1 MTESVRDA
9 PVYADALALDL
20 ANTVYMSRGKDLDA
34 LVEPR
39 DLQKWTGKVA
49 PRLPISPSAGRADGL
64 AADDA
69 DLEQFRTLRDAIRSV
84 AADVVA
90 GKAPAAT
97 HIEAMNAAAALAPRR
112 PVLSLG
118 PDGSLHKNA
127 VSDAPT
133 MQTVLSA
140 LAEDAI
146 DLFGGDRRHQ
156 LRACQA
162 PNCPLY
168 FLKDHARREWCGP
181 SCGNRVRAAR
191 AYRKRI
197 GAASAPTPTSD
208 AK

>member
-1 MTESVRDA
+1 VTDSVREA

-34 LVEPR
+34 LVDLD

-49 PRLPISPSAGRADGL
+49 PRLPISPSAGWADGL
-64 AADDA
+64 AANDA
-69 DLEQFRTLRDAIRSV
+69 DLEEFRKLRDAIRSV
-84 AADVVA
+84 AADVVT
-90 GKAPAAT
+90 GKTPAAM
-97 HIEAMNAAAALAPRR
+97 HVEAMNAAAARAPRR
-112 PVLSLG
+112 PVLSLA
-118 PDGSLHKNA
+118 PDGSLRKGA

-146 DLFGGDRRHQ
+146 DLFGGDRCQ
-156 LRACQA
+156 KLRACQA
-162 PNCPLY
+162 PNCPQY
-168 FLKDHARREWCGP
+168 FIKDHARREWCGP

-197 GAASAPTPTSD
+197 ASA

>member
-1 MTESVRDA
+1 MTDSVREA

-34 LVEPR
+34 LVGPA
-39 DLQKWTGKVA
+39 DLQKWTAKLT
-49 PRLPISPSAGRADGL
+49 PRLPISPSAGWADGL

-69 DLEQFRTLRDAIRSV
+69 DLEEFRTLRDAIRSV
-84 AADVVA
+84 AADVVT
-90 GKAPAAT
+90 GKPPAAM
-97 HIEAMNAAAALAPRR
+97 HVEAMNAAAARAPRR

-118 PDGSLHKNA
+118 PDGSLHKDA
-127 VSDAPT
+127 VSDATT

-140 LAEDAI
+140 LADDAI
-146 DLFGGDRRHQ
+146 DLFGGNRRQ
-156 LRACQA
+156 LLRACQA
-162 PNCPLY
+162 PNCPAY

-197 GAASAPTPTSD
+197 ASAS
-208 AK
+208 ASK

>member
-1 MTESVRDA
+1 MTESVREA

-34 LVEPR
+34 LVDPE
-39 DLQKWTGKVA
+39 DLQKWTGRVA
-49 PRLPISPSAGRADGL
+49 PRLPVSPDAEWADRL
-64 AADDA
+64 SADDG

-84 AADVVA
+84 AADVVT
-90 GKAPAAT
+90 GKPPAAM
-97 HIEAMNAAAALAPRR
+97 HVEAMNAAAALAPRR
-112 PVLSLG
+112 TVLSLA
-118 PDGSLHKNA
+118 PDGTLHKDA

-191 AYRKRI
+191 AYRKRT
-197 GAASAPTPTSD
+197 GATPGTAST
-208 AK
+208 K